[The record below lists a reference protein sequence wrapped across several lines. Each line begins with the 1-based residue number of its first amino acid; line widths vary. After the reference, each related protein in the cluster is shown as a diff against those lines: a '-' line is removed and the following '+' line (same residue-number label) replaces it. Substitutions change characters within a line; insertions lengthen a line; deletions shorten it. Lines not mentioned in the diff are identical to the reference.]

1 MFIIALVTI
10 AEIWKQPRCPSTD
23 DQIKKGAHT
32 QNRILHSNKKN
43 KILPFETTWMDLEG
57 IMLSEIRQIPY
68 GFPYI
73 WNLKKQKPTNQQN
86 KNRLIEIQT
95 KGTNA
100 IGEVGGWIQKVR
112 GNIVNSVV
120 ISLHSD
126 R

>member
-1 MFIIALVTI
+1 
-10 AEIWKQPRCPSTD
+10 
-23 DQIKKGAHT
+23 
-32 QNRILHSNKKN
+32 
-43 KILPFETTWMDLEG
+43 
-57 IMLSEIRQIPY
+57 MLSEIRQIPY

-95 KGTNA
+95 KGTIA